1 MHSLLGRL
9 LNKTT
14 KLLTIASMLLLSN
27 SLYAGHHEA
36 GEKMISPPA
45 KVGSLSWMTGAW
57 IGELAPGVFL
67 EENWIKPAAGTI
79 VSAVRMFGEAGT
91 SMVEIVHIEEV
102 GNTLELHIQQWNPLF
117 EERAPAQKM
126 RLAAITQNSV
136 NFTAAE
142 DGGMSELGYS
152 LIDDE
157 FQIHV
162 TPKEGEKLI
171 IKLAAND

>member
-1 MHSLLGRL
+1 
-9 LNKTT
+9 
-14 KLLTIASMLLLSN
+14 
-27 SLYAGHHEA
+27 
-36 GEKMISPPA
+36 
-45 KVGSLSWMTGAW
+45 
-57 IGELAPGVFL
+57 
-67 EENWIKPAAGTI
+67 
-79 VSAVRMFGEAGT
+79 
-91 SMVEIVHIEEV
+91 MVEIVHIEEV

-126 RLAAITQNSV
+126 RLAAITKNSV

-142 DGGMSELGYS
+142 DGGMSDLGYS

-162 TPKEGEKLI
+162 TPKEGDKLI

>member
-1 MHSLLGRL
+1 
-9 LNKTT
+9 
-14 KLLTIASMLLLSN
+14 
-27 SLYAGHHEA
+27 
-36 GEKMISPPA
+36 
-45 KVGSLSWMTGAW
+45 
-57 IGELAPGVFL
+57 
-67 EENWIKPAAGTI
+67 
-79 VSAVRMFGEAGT
+79 
-91 SMVEIVHIEEV
+91 
-102 GNTLELHIQQWNPLF
+102 
-117 EERAPAQKM
+117 M

-162 TPKEGEKLI
+162 TPKEGDKLI